1 MHRDSYQN
9 LGLPHHPLQNLL
21 NLSLSPKKQPNPTFS
36 RHNTFMISDKKL
48 EKTPKGGV
56 KVAINDFYELRPPVQ
71 RNLKTSPAEKASLV
85 NLLNIDSPLKKSNKL
100 GGKVRDLHI
109 YYDLKAKCKGIIARS
124 LTESAEIDEK
134 NGKEVKIS
142 PKLKMLRELENEY
155 YTLQKKSIE
164 NYLKGTKIN
173 TQLIEMDFLG
183 FVKLKKAR
191 LIEYVSDLDIRR
203 EQTPIDKIIA
213 KKERPTIFRIH
224 NRVIYKEES
233 VERHQQTIKFLS
245 EIIEKQSKMQ
255 ELLDS
260 QKDQINHKL
269 ELYNQY
275 YVNYFTPPTKP
286 DPLFTSLKDLS
297 LNRLSL
303 SKDLMNKVPASIP
316 APTRLTF
323 SKFSSQKN
331 QTRELFKSSR
341 KESEN
346 VQIKSGK
353 TAELA
358 GAGVIEKVRQKLEEQ
373 EVEYVKI
380 EGQELL
386 RWKKDF
392 DDKREL
398 EHEEREFFKA
408 VKQGDAKKAG
418 FYLIDNK
425 GFVNLRDQVL
435 NSFIF
440 FLKKKY

>member
-21 NLSLSPKKQPNPTFS
+21 NLSLSPKRQTNPSLS

-71 RNLKTSPAEKASLV
+71 RNLKTSPAEKTSLV

-100 GGKVRDLHI
+100 ESNRGKVRDLHI
-109 YYDLKAKCKGIIARS
+109 YSDLKAKCKGI
-124 LTESAEIDEK
+124 LKNMTENDETEEK
-134 NGKEVKIS
+134 KVKIS

-155 YTLQKKSIE
+155 YALQKKSIE
-164 NYLKGTKIN
+164 NYLKGAKIN

-203 EQTPIDKIIA
+203 EQTPIDKIIS
-213 KKERPTIFRIH
+213 KKERPTLFRVPK
-224 NRVIYKEES
+224 RVIYKEES

-269 ELYNQY
+269 DLYNQY

-297 LNRLSL
+297 LNRVSL
-303 SKDLMNKVPASIP
+303 SKDLMNKAPASIP

-331 QTRELFKSSR
+331 QTRELLKSSR

-346 VQIKSGK
+346 VQIKPGK

-373 EVEYVKI
+373 EVEYVKV

-425 GFVNLRDQVL
+425 SFVNLRDQVI
-435 NSFIF
+435 NSYF
-440 FLKKKY
+440 FL